1 MAPGG
6 LFVDHKKGE
15 VTEMKNKLRDSSIDK
30 DPKQKRAIMERVVG
44 YMTLGIGRCHVAL
57 QLLSAYVDADMSPLF
72 SEMIMATATKDLV
85 QKKMC
90 YLYLSNYA
98 SMQSEMALLVIN
110 TLLKDFHDEDPM
122 VRGLALRCLCSLRV
136 NNILEYLVDPVVKG
150 LQDASPYVRKTAVMC
165 VLRIRDLSEDIIPDR
180 HLVHQIFNL
189 LNDRDPQVRA
199 GDDVVANAVN
209 ALLELQGRTGLSLL
223 IGNKN
228 IIIRLLQRIREFN
241 EWSQCLILEVIAEFK
256 PNSDDE
262 RFEIMNFLDER
273 LSHGNSSVVL
283 ATVKVFLNLTQDR
296 PELQKQVVQRVR
308 SPLISL
314 MTGSSPE
321 VAFVLMKHI
330 IILIKLAPG
339 AFDDEYTS
347 FYARYSD
354 PQYLQ
359 NLTEENQNLKIK
371 ALSLVVNLSNFISI
385 VDELGSLVSS
395 YYPALSKEVALL
407 YLYPLVSLTLVVLSY
422 SSLSHPQ
429 ALRAM
434 GDIAVRL
441 PRAAPL
447 VSDKIVVL
455 LRRNDPVVANECIA
469 VARDILRKYP
479 PLSAILLQ
487 SLTEAFYEV
496 KEDDAK
502 VSLLW
507 VLGQFGNDIPEAPYL
522 IEPMIDEWEEETDPA
537 VRCEMLTTA
546 VKLFFQR
553 PGEMQ
558 AMLGRL
564 LKFAIADVSNV
575 DVHDRALF
583 YYRILS
589 VDLDTVIYNMPE
601 QRWLSEEALKARYV
615 VADAAVAAGVISD
628 EQKAGTDL
636 LDLLDEPVPSSRGR
650 ADPLDDS
657 SMPLEPSPSLSPEA
671 FQDVWMQLGGGEP
684 FIISFSRDSS
694 AQEIELLLSHN
705 NVRVMAQG
713 QASPNQHKFF
723 FYAKTIGGPLIL
735 CETTLDIS
743 SKTLTSLVKCND
755 ADLIPAFFIHFKMS
769 LTPLMA

>member
-1 MAPGG
+1 
-6 LFVDHKKGE
+6 
-15 VTEMKNKLRDSSIDK
+15 VTEMKSKLRDSSIDK
-30 DPKQKRAIMERVVG
+30 DPMQKRAIMERVVG
-44 YMTLGIGRCHVAL
+44 YMTLGI
-57 QLLSAYVDADMSPLF
+57 DMSPLF

-110 TLLKDFHDEDPM
+110 TLQKDFHDEDPM

-150 LQDASPYVRKTAVMC
+150 LNDPSPYVRKTAIMC

-180 HLVHQIFNL
+180 QLVHQIYNRL
-189 LNDRDPQVRA
+189 SDRDPQV
-199 GDDVVANAVN
+199 VANAVH
-209 ALLELQGRTGLSLL
+209 ALLELQGRSGLSLL
-223 IGNKN
+223 IGNKS
-228 IIIRLLQRIREFN
+228 IIIRLLQRIKEFN
-241 EWSQCLILEVIAEFK
+241 EWSQCLILDVISEFK

-283 ATVKVFLNLTQDR
+283 ATVKVFLNVTQDR

-330 IILIKLAPG
+330 ILLIKLVPG

-347 FYARYSD
+347 FYVRYSD

-359 NLTEENQNLKIK
+359 SLKIK

-385 VDELGSLVSS
+385 VDELGSLVSM
-395 YYPALSKEVALL
+395 YNPALSKE
-407 YLYPLVSLTLVVLSY
+407 
-422 SSLSHPQ
+422 

-447 VSDKIVVL
+447 VSDKIVLL

-496 KEDDAK
+496 KEADAK

-522 IEPMIDEWEEETDPA
+522 IEPMIDEFEEETDPA

-546 VKLFFQR
+546 LKLFFER

-564 LKFAIADVSNV
+564 FKFAISDVSNV

-589 VDLDTVIYNMPE
+589 VDLDMAKTLMIGGGMELEAFTDENTNELNDRMFESFGSLSVIYDMPE

-615 VADAAVAAGVISD
+615 VADAAVAAGVISGPLPSHPSPSYAPTTAPAA
-628 EQKAGTDL
+628 QKAGTDL
-636 LDLLDEPVPSSRGR
+636 LDLLDEPVPSSRGG
-650 ADPLDDS
+650 AHLPDDS

-671 FQDVWMQLGGGEP
+671 FQELWVQLGSGEN
-684 FIISFSRDSS
+684 FTIRFSRDSS

-713 QASPNQHKFF
+713 QASPSQHKFF
-723 FYAKTIGGPLIL
+723 FYAKSIGGPLLL

-743 SKTLTSLVKCND
+743 SKVLTNLVKCHD
-755 ADLIPAFFIHFKMS
+755 PELSPAFIVHFKMA
-769 LTPLMA
+769 LTPLMT